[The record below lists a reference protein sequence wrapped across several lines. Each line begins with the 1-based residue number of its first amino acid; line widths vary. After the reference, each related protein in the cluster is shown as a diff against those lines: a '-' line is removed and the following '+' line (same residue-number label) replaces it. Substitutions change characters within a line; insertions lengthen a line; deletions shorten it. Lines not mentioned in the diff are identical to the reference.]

1 MALGFLMTEGALD
14 LHVVGQNIME
24 SQGFEFLPL
33 LSLQ

>member
-24 SQGFEFLPL
+24 SQGLNSSHF
-33 LSLQ
+33 